1 MGGHNEAN
9 RSGRTLLYVRGYS
22 LNKNFGILDLLGQEG
37 HLRILCTYCVKRH
50 LPQGHEVTY
59 SDGVSKK
66 YATFAEV
73 VFMQN
78 VRVAIWRPC
87 GILLRLLVL

>member
-1 MGGHNEAN
+1 MGAHNEAN

-22 LNKNFGILDLLGQEG
+22 LHKNFGILDLLGQEG
-37 HLRILCTYCVKRH
+37 HLCILCTYCVKRH

-59 SDGVSKK
+59 SDRFSKK
-66 YATFAEV
+66 YAIFAEV

-78 VRVAIWRPC
+78 VHVATWRPC
-87 GILLRLLVL
+87 GILLHLSV